1 MATASSDPADA
12 VDEQALIDRGYQ
24 LLFDALVSEP
34 LLHLRLLH
42 AIDADTEEPAAS
54 PKHLDTA
61 V

>member
-1 MATASSDPADA
+1 MNPFQDA
-12 VDEQALIDRGYQ
+12 PVDEQLLIDRGYQ

-42 AIDADTEEPAAS
+42 AIDSDIDEPAPS